1 MAYHGSTAVGE
12 GERIPAKCFTAPG
25 LGVFRSSTHSQTL
38 PSMLTAPHGLAPA
51 GLLWTSMTPLLLPTL
66 TGAGVNESSP
76 HGYMRPSVPRAAFSH
91 SCEVGSRL
99 PAHLANSWASRK
111 LTSTIGSSGRSSTAP
126 AGMGSPV
133 SFENLAYSTKGTS
146 VLSI

>member
-1 MAYHGSTAVGE
+1 MAYQGSTAVGE
-12 GERIPAKCFTAPG
+12 GERIRAKRFTASE

-38 PSMLTAPHGLAPA
+38 PSMLTAPYGLAPA
-51 GLLWTSMTPLLLPTL
+51 GLLLTCMTPFGLATL
-66 TGAGVNESSP
+66 TGGGVSGLSP

-91 SCEVGSRL
+91 SCEVGRRL
-99 PAHLANSWASRK
+99 PAHLANSCASRK
-111 LTSTIGSSGRSSTAP
+111 LTSTIGSAGRSPTAP

-133 SFENLAYSTKGTS
+133 SFENRVYSAKGTS